1 MKAVPSKFNRAEQS
15 QTSLVEAGTVD
26 EYVLMTGVAEV
37 ASILASR

>member
-1 MKAVPSKFNRAEQS
+1 MEAVPTKFNRAEQP
-15 QTSLVEAGTVD
+15 QAPLVEAGTVD